1 MISERLKQLR
11 KEVGLTQKQVAEH
24 LNISQPA
31 YANWEKGIKKPTP
44 DKLEPIASLFYFLID
59 YLLGNSDIR
68 NPEEEIDLDDFE
80 LLYRN
85 TSKGL
90 SAEEKDQLASDLKN
104 FLLERQRLI
113 NERELAKRD

>member
-1 MISERLKQLR
+1 MFTERLKQLR
-11 KEVGLTQKQVAEH
+11 KEAGLTQK
-24 LNISQPA
+24 NIADSFNTSPQS
-31 YANWEKGIKKPTP
+31 YAQWEKGLRSPSKESLE
-44 DKLEPIASLFYFLID
+44 KLADYFKVSTD

-90 SAEEKDQLASDLKN
+90 SAEEKDQLTSDLKN